1 MRLYLTACLLFALTT
16 SVTAWAD
23 PAPPASTASAP
34 AAATGTTSPQKKAW
48 DSSIEVGAV
57 VSTGNTD
64 QRSFK
69 FRADTEHDG
78 PRMRHTFHIDA
89 FRQNQDGVVTADKF
103 YGSYQADYKL
113 TDPNALFGRFS
124 YESDKF
130 SGFAY
135 QEDLTFG
142 YTRRLLNRPNMA
154 LQGDIGA
161 GARHSKLEG
170 DGSTDESI
178 VRLALKYK
186 WQISESALFK
196 QNLSA
201 ESGNNS
207 IYRSETSLQTTIVG
221 SLAMK
226 LSYMVKH
233 QTKVPVGFK
242 QTDTET
248 SLTAVYSF

>member
-1 MRLYLTACLLFALTT
+1 MRLYLTACLLLASLT
-16 SVTAWAD
+16 SVAVLAA
-23 PAPPASTASAP
+23 PAPPASTTAAPAP
-34 AAATGTTSPQKKAW
+34 AAATTPPKPAW
-48 DSSIEVGAV
+48 DSSIEIGAV
-57 VSTGNTD
+57 ISTGNTD

-78 PRMRHTFHIDA
+78 PRMRHTFHIDE
-89 FRQNQDGVVTADKF
+89 FRQSQDGVVSADKF

-113 TDPNALFGRFS
+113 EDPNALFGRYS
-124 YESDKF
+124 YDNDKF
-130 SGFAY
+130 SGFTF

-142 YTRRLLNRPNMA
+142 YSRRLLTRPNMS

-170 DGSTDESI
+170 DGSTDEAI

-186 WQISESALFK
+186 WQVSESAAFK
-196 QNLSA
+196 QNLSI

-221 SLAMK
+221 NLAMK
-226 LSYMVKH
+226 VSYMVKH
-233 QTKVPVGFK
+233 QTNVPVGRK

-248 SLTAVYSF
+248 SLTMVYNF

>member
-16 SVTAWAD
+16 SVTALAD
-23 PAPPASTASAP
+23 PAPPAATTPPP
-34 AAATGTTSPQKKAW
+34 AAATTSPPQPAW
-48 DSSIEVGAV
+48 NSSIEVGAV

-69 FRADTEHDG
+69 LRADTEHDG
-78 PRMRHTFHIDA
+78 PRMRHTFHIDD
-89 FRQNQDGVVTADKF
+89 FRQTQDGVVSADKF

-113 TDPNALFGRFS
+113 QDPNALFGRYS
-124 YESDKF
+124 YENDKF

-142 YTRRLLNRPNMA
+142 YSRRLINRANMT

-161 GARHSKLEG
+161 GGRHSKLEG
-170 DGSTDESI
+170 DGSTDEAI
-178 VRLALKYK
+178 VRLALRYK
-186 WQISESALFK
+186 WQVSESAIFK

-201 ESGNNS
+201 ESGENS
-207 IYRSETSLQTTIVG
+207 IYRSETSLQSTIVG
-221 SLAMK
+221 NLAMK

-233 QTKVPVGFK
+233 QTNVPIGRK

-248 SLTAVYSF
+248 SLTAVYNF